1 MMVPVFVKI
10 VALATVI
17 GIGLYSSLSFAQQ
30 LRGKSNQIAIRHYF
44 AHPTQVTYST
54 VASESCGDRLS
65 FSWKQDLD
73 PDASNILLTS
83 GKVPGSVS
91 GVDLFT
97 DATFNGKKI
106 DTKPL
111 ETAIADFAKDK
122 YKSIRII
129 GATLHCSHIY
139 PSEKEWGVILV
150 VAANKKYKNG
160 PPENLL
166 RLDTRFKENEFSRFD
181 GVI

>member
-1 MMVPVFVKI
+1 MVPVFVKI
-10 VALATVI
+10 LGLVAVI
-17 GIGLYSSLSFAQQ
+17 GVGLYSSISFAQQ
-30 LRGKSNQIAIRHYF
+30 IRGKGGQIALRHYF
-44 AHPTQVTYST
+44 AQPAQVTFST

-65 FSWKQDLD
+65 FSWKQDLE
-73 PDASNILLTS
+73 PDAANILLTS

-97 DATFNGKKI
+97 TATFNGKKI
-106 DTKPL
+106 DTHPL
-111 ETAIADFAKDK
+111 EDAIAEFAKDK
-122 YKSIRII
+122 YKSIRIV

-150 VAANKKYKNG
+150 VAANKKYKGG
-160 PPENLL
+160 PPDSLL
-166 RLDTRFKENEFSRFD
+166 RLDTRFREHHFSRFD